1 MKPVKWH
8 ACWRGFGALLLA
20 LGNAGAF
27 AAGPARVEDSA
38 TDAVYDCPVPPPE
51 QFEARVTQLSTST
64 WDKNSLGCAADLM
77 FVAADNAQ
85 SDIGLQVR
93 ALLATTAYIAHV
105 NLLWD
110 FDLYGIRV
118 PEWTARIQHAIE
130 HGNVLDQRLAAMPVE
145 DPDLMSARALYR
157 LTWPTKVADAKTI
170 MIETRAAQA
179 LLEKAV
185 VKDPNALGGNA
196 LWILGRIFFDLPE
209 FAGGDGV
216 KAVKL
221 LEQAH
226 AQTPGN
232 LSMLRY
238 SAYVHAQDRNP
249 ALART
254 RLTEMLSVDPDPA
267 DLQTAADE
275 LKNARDLA
283 TRLPDAALA
292 QKLTARRDA
301 LLQAQP
307 QLLARKP
314 TAANM
319 HGGVDP
325 ITGKEY

>member
-1 MKPVKWH
+1 MKPDKSR
-8 ACWRGFGALLLA
+8 AWRHGCGVLLLA
-20 LGNAGAF
+20 FGSHAAL
-27 AAGPARVEDSA
+27 AAGPSRVEDSA
-38 TDAVYDCPVPPPE
+38 ADAVYDCPMPAPE
-51 QFEARVTQLSTST
+51 QFTARVTELSTAV

-77 FVAADNAQ
+77 TAAAEAAPT
-85 SDIGLQVR
+85 DIGLQVQ
-93 ALLATTAYIAHV
+93 ALLANIGYLSHV

-118 PEWTARIQHAIE
+118 PEWSARIQHAIE
-130 HGNVLDQRLAAMPVE
+130 HGNAIDQRLAAVPVE
-145 DPDLMSARALYR
+145 DPDLMSARALYK
-157 LTWPTKVADAKTI
+157 LTWPTKIADAKTVI
-170 MIETRAAQA
+170 TQTREAQA

-185 VKDPNALGGNA
+185 ARDPKALGGNA
-196 LWILGRIFFDLPE
+196 LWILGRIYFDLPE

-216 KAVKL
+216 RAVKL

-226 AQTPGN
+226 AQTPKN
-232 LSMLRY
+232 ISMLRY
-238 SAYVHAQDRNP
+238 SAYVHSQDRNP
-249 ALART
+249 ALAKQ
-254 RLTEMLSVDPDPA
+254 RLTEILSVEPDPA

-292 QKLTARRDA
+292 QKLTDKRDA
-301 LLQAQP
+301 LLKAHP